1 MKLADVLHTGL
12 KEDQDIDEIQRK
24 SLNEIEVPPD
34 STFVTNSIYW
44 TVENLNIYKSKGSQ
58 QALSQ
63 LLASKRNAGVNQ
75 STRFSAALNRGGLY
89 NQLNNQKESLSY
101 LRIFSPKYGSLD
113 MAVINA
119 RMIVEKLK
127 TFSYTRVFF
136 SDIKHS
142 RSSRPEVFCEKG
154 VFNNFGKF
162 TGRHQ
167 CQSLFFWHRC
177 FPVNF
182 VKFLRTPFCIEH
194 LWWLFLVFF

>member
-1 MKLADVLHTGL
+1 MKLADVLQAGL
-12 KEDQDIDEIQRK
+12 KEDQNIDEIQRK
-24 SLNEIEVPPD
+24 NLNEIEVPPD

-58 QALSQ
+58 QTLSQ
-63 LLASKRNAGVNQ
+63 LPASKRKAGVNQ

-127 TFSYTRVFF
+127 TFSYTKVFLVILSILEAVVRRYSVKKVFLTILENSQEDYSARVSF
-136 SDIKHS
+136 SDTD
-142 RSSRPEVFCEKG
+142 VFLWILW
-154 VFNNFGKF
+154 NF
-162 TGRHQ
+162 
-167 CQSLFFWHRC
+167 
-177 FPVNF
+177 
-182 VKFLRTPFCIEH
+182 
-194 LWWLFLVFF
+194 